1 MLLIE
6 EKQRRRE
13 RGEEMSLYRANWLEG
28 LVVKGQISELHGVS
42 KVEASEYNKTSL
54 PPA

>member
-28 LVVKGQISELHGVS
+28 LVVKGQLSELHD
-42 KVEASEYNKTSL
+42 VEASEYNRNSL
-54 PPA
+54 PSA